1 MNIIKGIFGFEGRVG
16 RESFSVFLLFFF
28 AGCIVFNSA
37 ILMLSGMIGQLTI
50 LDIIQQEPIFYT
62 TLLISLVIYLII
74 KYSYLNRRVHDFN
87 KRATESKLYNFI
99 ILLDIACLLLVIYYL
114 DMQSK
119 INYELIDHYYSL
131 MLSKTQSNMKQA
143 EYLFMSSNE
152 LRDSISLLSNS
163 GTVSIIYIIGLIF
176 SSCCVISLSFIKG
189 NDGENNFCKPQI
201 PFWKK
206 TNS

>member
-16 RESFSVFLLFFF
+16 RASFSVFLLFFL
-28 AGCIVFNSA
+28 AGCIVFNSV
-37 ILMLSGMIGQLTI
+37 ILMLSGMIGKLTL
-50 LDIIQQEPIFYT
+50 LDIIQEEPVFYI

-74 KYSYLNRRVHDFN
+74 KYSYLNRRIHDFN
-87 KRATESKLYNFI
+87 KKPTESKLYNII
-99 ILLDIACLLLVIYYL
+99 ILLDIASLLLVVYYL

-119 INYELIDHYYSL
+119 INYELIEHYYSL

-163 GTVSIIYIIGLIF
+163 GTVSMIYIIGLLL
-176 SSCCVISLSFIKG
+176 SSCCVFLLSFIKG
-189 NDGENNFCKPQI
+189 NEGENDFGKPQV

>member
-1 MNIIKGIFGFEGRVG
+1 MNIIKGIFGFEGRIG
-16 RESFSVFLLFFF
+16 RASFSVFLLFFF

-37 ILMLSGMIGQLTI
+37 ILMLSGMIGQLTL

-62 TLLISLVIYLII
+62 VLLISLLIYFII

-87 KRATESKLYNFI
+87 KRATESKLYNSI
-99 ILLDIACLLLVIYYL
+99 VLLDMASLLLIIYYL

-131 MLSKTQSNMKQA
+131 MLSRTQSNMKQA

-152 LRDSISLLSNS
+152 LRDSLSLLTNS
-163 GTVSIIYIIGLIF
+163 GTVSIIYIIGLAL
-176 SSCCVISLSFIKG
+176 SSFCVVSLSFIKG
-189 NDGENNFCKPQI
+189 NEGENDFGKPQL

-206 TNS
+206 TNF